1 MERDYDS
8 LTERVQKLEE
18 KLKHGVI
25 SVSEK
30 TLEENDNIT
39 EQKELLTAIKE
50 DIYDKSEFSATDSEG
65 CNIVI
70 KAWNKITAKTHPLIK
85 IALMNAKC
93 TQGAENEIVLLF
105 NSEMDLQVVNKEQ
118 HLKEI
123 EDIIFSVIGEKMKVV
138 TKLQSSKEV
147 KAEETLDLK
156 KIFKGVPI
164 EFEN

>member
-1 MERDYDS
+1 
-8 LTERVQKLEE
+8 
-18 KLKHGVI
+18 
-25 SVSEK
+25 
-30 TLEENDNIT
+30 
-39 EQKELLTAIKE
+39 
-50 DIYDKSEFSATDSEG
+50 
-65 CNIVI
+65 
-70 KAWNKITAKTHPLIK
+70 
-85 IALMNAKC
+85 MNAKC

-138 TKLQSSKEV
+138 TKLQSSKEE
-147 KAEETLDLK
+147 KAEEPLDLK